1 MHQSSSQETKIFVS
15 QVGKRTN
22 APKVSVIIPS
32 YNSNTYIEQAIQSVF
47 KQTFADYEVIVVDDG
62 STDDTRSKLEH
73 YRLKIRYI
81 YQENQGSAAARNTGI
96 SLAKGELIAFLDADD
111 YWLMPEKL
119 EEQVAYFD
127 QQASLGLINTG
138 WRVIDQEG
146 NKIKTVQPWHE
157 APELNLETWLRR
169 KCVRTS
175 AMMIRR
181 KWLELV
187 GGFDE
192 ELRQSHDVDLVLR
205 LALAGCQSAW
215 LKKET
220 VGYRQ
225 HDSNTTL
232 NGAKQAKYMEAV
244 LNKFFA
250 YCDLPESVTSMESKV
265 RYHTFVW
272 IAWYQYHRG
281 DLDEMAKYLQKSLNY
296 SSYLR
301 VETLSNWIASFVDAA
316 KARGYELDVDALT
329 DSIQWQQLTAQ
340 ALGWKS
346 LENDS
351 LPSTFPLAS
360 QNQEKQE
367 VASQAKP
374 ALQVIK
380 SESVKQEVQ
389 KDTFVF
395 YRILGN
401 DLPPRH
407 KKGQTLSNIK
417 FILDHEPQ
425 HENCEKRWVLNRI
438 VDREQEK
445 AVIGLLKQYNQT
457 YLHIPF
463 VEAEYAALDFN
474 FEDFPEPDYFR
485 SPSYSKLHDFAKALA
500 VDHTYHHKNRYVM
513 HNNGGRNAALREGKQ
528 RAKWVLPWDGNC
540 FLTANAWQQI
550 VEGVKT
556 HSQAQYFIVPMAR
569 ILNNQDLLD
578 ADFQPNA
585 VEEPQIIFRQD
596 APGEFNENMR
606 YGRLPK
612 IEMLWRLGVPG
623 IWDQWK
629 AKSYPWEQE
638 DFYAVI
644 PDSRFEFLSWVA
656 RLSSGM
662 HKQEIDST
670 QRSWSRFEAVHSM
683 LDSLEQKI
691 AASGHKQA
699 SSESNPDLAKNYCFL
714 AERKAEANNLDIAIV
729 FYQRAIE
736 FEPKSWEIRRKL
748 GKAWQKLGK
757 LEQALAVY
765 RQAVEIKPDQA
776 QLHSDI
782 GSIFSQQ
789 GKFEEAITYL
799 SRSIELNSQER
810 WSYYKIA
817 DAQEHIG
824 QLEAAATNLRA
835 AVQLEPNFSLAY
847 RNLARIQEMLGNMS
861 EAIDCY
867 QQIIKIDPDVELGIY
882 QSLGQALQQNKKVK
896 VRDGLAGIP
905 EKLRNRVCKIAYLG
919 GSATAQKE
927 DGYRPML
934 HQWLTE
940 YFQQDHQE
948 IKAGNGGMASSA
960 AVFTMDDEVIAQH
973 PDLCFIEYATT
984 DMGKNHQIGAAVEG
998 MVRKLKAINCSV
1010 CFLYLYKQG
1019 EKFDYTNTTITEYEK
1034 VADFYKIPSIN
1045 VAQFLETAVQNR
1057 EYIVSD
1063 LFKNQ
1068 EKTFEQGSKVISK
1081 FIAEG
1086 LKTIFDGQPLCSEE
1100 QKCDRNIDSHLNAT
1114 ALPSSRRGR
1123 PTECLGNPRNALS
1136 RNCDV
1141 FLPKSLHPNN
1151 YGTGKI
1157 VNLDLSFIRDRD
1169 RCTVAE
1175 FAKYKYYQI
1184 DSSNEIKFTLKGKL
1198 VGIATIVGKESG
1210 IIELITPE
1218 RTWEYKLW
1226 DAFCYQDRF
1235 QIKITERDFEKA
1247 TPIKL
1252 KLTDKPIDYSQC
1264 REKLADSQNIVKN
1277 FKIVGLLVCGEIT

>member
-1 MHQSSSQETKIFVS
+1 MYQSSSQEPNIFVS
-15 QVGKRTN
+15 QVGNRTN
-22 APKVSVIIPS
+22 APKVSVIIPA
-32 YNSNTYIEQAIQSVF
+32 YNNGKYIEQAIESVF
-47 KQTFADYEVIVVDDG
+47 KQTFPDYEVIVVDDG
-62 STDDTRSKLEH
+62 STDDTRSKLEN

-96 SLAKGELIAFLDADD
+96 SLAKGELVAFLDADD

-138 WRVIDQEG
+138 WRVVDQEG
-146 NKIKTVQPWHE
+146 NQIQTVQPWHE

-205 LALAGCQSAW
+205 LALAGCQSNW

-232 NGAKQAKYMEAV
+232 NGAKQAKYMETV

-250 YCDLPESVTSMESKV
+250 YSDLPESVTSMESKV

-329 DSIQWQQLTAQ
+329 DSVQWQKLTVQ
-340 ALGWKS
+340 ALGW
-346 LENDS
+346 ENNS
-351 LPSTFPLAS
+351 FPSTFSQTS
-360 QNQEKQE
+360 QNQEKQQEKQE
-367 VASQAKP
+367 VTSNPQP
-374 ALQVIK
+374 ALQVVK
-380 SESVKQEVQ
+380 PEPVKQELQ

-425 HENCEKRWVLNRI
+425 HDNCEKRWLINRI
-438 VDREQEK
+438 VDRQQEK
-445 AVIGLLKQYNQT
+445 AVIGLLEQYNQT

-474 FEDFPEPDYFR
+474 FEDFPEANYFR
-485 SPSYSKLHDFAKALA
+485 SPSYRKLHDFAKALA

-550 VEGVKT
+550 AEGVQT

-670 QRSWSRFEAVHSM
+670 QRSWNRFEAVHGM

-691 AASGHKQA
+691 AASSYKQA
-699 SSESNPDLAKNYCFL
+699 SSKPNSDLAENYCFL
-714 AERKAEANNLDIAIV
+714 AEKKAEANNLDIATV
-729 FYQRAIE
+729 FYQKALE
-736 FEPKSWEIRRKL
+736 FEPKSWQIRRKL
-748 GKAWQKLGK
+748 GKTWQKSGE
-757 LEQALAVY
+757 LEQALTVY
-765 RQAVEIKPDQA
+765 RQAVEIEPNKA
-776 QLHSDI
+776 SIHSDI

-789 GKFEEAITYL
+789 GKFEEAITYF
-799 SRSIELNSQER
+799 SRSIELNPKER

-824 QLEAAATNLRA
+824 QLEAAATNLRT
-835 AVQLEPNFSLAY
+835 AVKLEPNFSLAY

-882 QSLGQALQQNKKVK
+882 QSLGQALQQNTKVK
-896 VRDGLAGIP
+896 VRDGLASIQ
-905 EKLRNRVCKIAYLG
+905 EKLGNQVCKIAYLG
-919 GSATAQKE
+919 GSATAQQE
-927 DGYRPML
+927 GGYRPML

-940 YFQQDHQE
+940 YSQQDHQE
-948 IKAGNGGMASSA
+948 INAGNGGIASSA
-960 AVFTMDDEVIAQH
+960 AAFTMDDEVIAQQ

-984 DMGKNHQIGAAVEG
+984 DMGRNHEIGTAVEG

-1034 VADFYKIPSIN
+1034 IADFYKIPSIN
-1045 VAQFLETAVQNR
+1045 VGQFLEAALENG

-1068 EKTFEQGSKVISK
+1068 ERTFEQGSKVISK

-1086 LKTIFDGQPLCSEE
+1086 LKTIFDGQPSLPDSTS
-1100 QKCDRNIDSHLNAT
+1100 CDRNCGA
-1114 ALPSSRRGR
+1114 
-1123 PTECLGNPRNALS
+1123 
-1136 RNCDV
+1136 
-1141 FLPKSLHPNN
+1141 FLAKSLHPNH

-1157 VNLDLSFIRDRD
+1157 VNLALSFIRDRD
-1169 RCTVAE
+1169 RCRIAE
-1175 FAKYKYYQI
+1175 FGKYKYYQI

-1226 DAFCYQDRF
+1226 DTFCYQDRF
-1235 QIKITERDFEKA
+1235 QIKITERNFEKA

-1252 KLTDKPIDYSQC
+1252 KLTEKSIDYSKC
-1264 REKLADSQNIVKN
+1264 REKLANTENIVKN

>member
-1 MHQSSSQETKIFVS
+1 MHQSSLQEPNILVS
-15 QVGKRTN
+15 QVGNKIKTT
-22 APKVSVIIPS
+22 KVSVIIPA
-32 YNSNTYIEQAIQSVF
+32 YNSDKYIEQAIESVF
-47 KQTFADYEVIVVDDG
+47 KQTFTDYEVIVIDDG
-62 STDDTRSKLEH
+62 STDNTRSRLEN
-73 YRLKIRYI
+73 YRSKIRYI

-96 SLAKGELIAFLDADD
+96 SLAKGELVAFLDADD
-111 YWLMPEKL
+111 YWLISEKL
-119 EEQVAYFD
+119 EEQVACFD
-127 QQASLGLINTG
+127 EQASLGLINTG

-146 NKIKTVQPWHE
+146 NQIKTVQPWHE
-157 APELNLETWLRR
+157 APELNLETWLKR

-175 AMMIRR
+175 GMMIRR
-181 KWLELV
+181 KWLDLV

-205 LALAGCQSAW
+205 LALAGCKSAW

-250 YCDLPESVTSMESKV
+250 YSELPESVKSMESKV

-281 DLDEMAKYLQKSLNY
+281 DLDEMAKYLQKSLKY

-329 DSIQWQQLTAQ
+329 DSIQWQKLTAQ
-340 ALGWKS
+340 ALGLKS
-346 LENDS
+346 NS
-351 LPSTFPLAS
+351 FPRTFSQTS
-360 QNQEKQE
+360 QNQK
-367 VASQAKP
+367 KP
-374 ALQVIK
+374 EDTANFQPSFPVIK
-380 SESVKQEVQ
+380 SEPVKQEVE

-425 HENCEKRWVLNRI
+425 HQNCEKRWVINRI

-445 AVIGLLKQYNQT
+445 AVIELLEQYNQT

-463 VEAEYAALDFN
+463 IEAEYAALDFN
-474 FEDFPEPDYFR
+474 FEDFPEPNFFYGQ
-485 SPSYSKLHDFAKALA
+485 SYSKLHDFAKALA

-578 ADFQPNA
+578 PNFKPNA

-638 DFYAVI
+638 DFQAVI

-683 LDSLEQKI
+683 LDSLDQKI
-691 AASGHKQA
+691 AASNYKQA
-699 SSESNPDLAKNYCFL
+699 SSEFNPDLAKNYGFL
-714 AERKAEANNLDIAIV
+714 AEKKAEANNLDIAIIL
-729 FYQRAIE
+729 YQEALK

-748 GKAWQKLGK
+748 GKAWQKLGN

-765 RQAVEIKPDQA
+765 RQALEIEPNKAPIQ
-776 QLHSDI
+776 SDI

-789 GKFEEAITYL
+789 GKFEEAITYFC
-799 SRSIELNSQER
+799 RSIELNSKER

-824 QLEAAATNLRA
+824 QLEAAANNLRI
-835 AVQLEPNFSLAY
+835 AVQLEPNFALAY

-882 QSLGQALQQNKKVK
+882 QSLGQALQQNKKVQ
-896 VRDGLAGIP
+896 VRGALASIQK
-905 EKLRNRVCKIAYLG
+905 KLHSQVCKIAYLG
-919 GSATAQKE
+919 GSATAQQE
-927 DGYRPML
+927 GGYRPLL
-934 HQWLTE
+934 HQWLSE
-940 YFQQDHQE
+940 YSQQNHQE
-948 IKAGNGGMASSA
+948 INAGNGGIASSA
-960 AVFTMDDEVIAQH
+960 AVFTMDDEVIAQQ

-984 DMGKNHQIGAAVEG
+984 DMGRKHEIGAAVEG
-998 MVRKLKAINCSV
+998 MVRKLEAINCSI

-1045 VAQFLETAVQNR
+1045 VGQFLEAAVENGK
-1057 EYIVSD
+1057 YLVSN

-1068 EKTFEQGSKVISK
+1068 ERTFKQGSQVISK

-1086 LKTIFDGQPLCSEE
+1086 LKTIFDDQPIHSQESE
-1100 QKCDRNIDSHLNAT
+1100 CDRNY
-1114 ALPSSRRGR
+1114 
-1123 PTECLGNPRNALS
+1123 
-1136 RNCDV
+1136 DV
-1141 FLPKSLHPNN
+1141 SLAKSLHSNH

-1169 RCTVAE
+1169 RCSIGE
-1175 FAKYKYYQI
+1175 FGTYKYYQI

-1235 QIKITERDFEKA
+1235 QIKIIERHFEKA
-1247 TPIKL
+1247 TPIRL
-1252 KLTDKPIDYSQC
+1252 KLTEKPIDYSKC
-1264 REKLADSQNIVKN
+1264 REKLVDTEHILKN
-1277 FKIVGLLVCGEIT
+1277 FKIVGLLVCGEVT